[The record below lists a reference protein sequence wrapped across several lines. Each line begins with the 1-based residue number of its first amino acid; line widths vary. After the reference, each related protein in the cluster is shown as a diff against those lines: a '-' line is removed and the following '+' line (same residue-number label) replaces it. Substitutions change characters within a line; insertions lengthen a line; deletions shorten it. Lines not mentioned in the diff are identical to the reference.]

1 MKSDLKFIPPKEKQ
15 KIRFSANEIL
25 TFKSR
30 IEVFSNKELILEG
43 CLGVTQ
49 FNDNYVK
56 LALKGGNLILY
67 GKNFD
72 ISGFS
77 EKTITVRG
85 VIESLEFCIGEDK
98 DV

>member
-1 MKSDLKFIPPKEKQ
+1 MKNDCKFVSPKGKP
-15 KIRFSANEIL
+15 KIKLSGKEMFFSN
-25 TFKSR
+25 SR

-43 CLGVTQ
+43 CLGVLQ
-49 FNDNYVK
+49 FNNEYIK
-56 LALKGGNLILY
+56 LSLKGGCMILY
-67 GKNFD
+67 GKDFD

-85 VIESLEFCIGEDK
+85 VINSIEFCLGENC